1 MAIRTSAPQVAAILG
16 DNYDSL
22 ISLTVFMETANVIV
36 NTLVEKNAEN
46 LGPTLSDTLLELIE
60 RWLSAHCYAH
70 ADQIFAYKQTGNAAA
85 TFQGVTGMGLTATLY
100 GQTAIILD
108 TTGYLSQVSKA
119 ADDSK
124 GGGRRTANIL
134 WLGTAT

>member
-1 MAIRTSAPQVAAILG
+1 MPRTNSTNVALILG
-16 DNYDSL
+16 DNYDSA
-22 ISLTVFMETANVIV
+22 IALTVFIETASSIV
-36 NTLVEKNAEN
+36 DTLVAKN
-46 LGPTLSDTLLELIE
+46 LGPALSSALLELIE

-119 ADDSK
+119 ADDGK

-134 WLGTAT
+134 WLGT

>member
-1 MAIRTSAPQVAAILG
+1 MPRTNATNVALILG
-16 DNYDSL
+16 DNYDSA
-22 ISLTVFMETANVIV
+22 IALTVFIETASSIV
-36 NTLVEKNAEN
+36 DTLVAKN
-46 LGPTLSDTLLELIE
+46 LGPALSAPLLELIE

-85 TFQGVTGMGLTATLY
+85 TFQGITGMGLTATLY

-108 TTGYLSQVSKA
+108 TTGYLSQVSKS

-134 WLGTAT
+134 WLGT